1 MIVFVT
7 TQEHSY
13 THNAVTKELP
23 GVVRRMSYQ
32 ALLGKARVPRAVYV
46 FTDMDRLAPAALAQA
61 STLFG
66 QLRTAGV
73 RVLNDP
79 ARIRSR
85 WGLLRALHDQGINRA
100 NAYRFDENVRPRRW
114 PVFIGVEGDHRF
126 PITELLHSWE
136 EVERAAETAM
146 QKGRPRSALIV
157 AEYNAEP
164 LRPGIFR
171 KLSVFRVGSRYLA
184 HTCVHQDRWIAKY
197 GTPGL
202 ATPDLHAEELRI
214 VRDNP
219 YRAALEPAFALAG
232 IEYGRADFGVVD
244 GKVHVYEINTN
255 PEVKFTNPKSP
266 QERAKSYAVF
276 RQNYLDALRALEA

>member
-7 TQEHSY
+7 TQAHVY
-13 THNAVTKELP
+13 THKAVTKELP
-23 GVVRRMSYQ
+23 AVARRMSYET
-32 ALLGKARVPRAVYV
+32 LLGKARLPRAVYI

-61 STLFG
+61 SKLFG
-66 QLRTAGV
+66 QLRAAGA

-85 WGLLRALHDQGINRA
+85 WGLLRMFHDQGINRA
-100 NAYRFDENVRPRRW
+100 NAYRFDENVRPQRW
-114 PVFIGVEGDHRF
+114 PVFLGQEGDHRF
-126 PITELLHSWE
+126 PITDLLHSWE
-136 EVERAAETAM
+136 EVERAAEAAM
-146 QKGRPRSALIV
+146 QDGRPRSALIV

-164 LRPGIFR
+164 LRPGVFR
-171 KLSVFRVGSRYLA
+171 KLSVFRIGSRYLA
-184 HTCVHQDRWIAKY
+184 HTCVHQDRWVAKY

-219 YRAALEPAFALAG
+219 YRASLEAAFSVAG
-232 IEYGRADFGVVD
+232 IEYGRADFGVVN
-244 GKVHVYEINTN
+244 GAVHVYEINTN

-266 QERAKSYAVF
+266 PERKESYAVF
-276 RQNYLDALRALEA
+276 RQNYLDALRALES